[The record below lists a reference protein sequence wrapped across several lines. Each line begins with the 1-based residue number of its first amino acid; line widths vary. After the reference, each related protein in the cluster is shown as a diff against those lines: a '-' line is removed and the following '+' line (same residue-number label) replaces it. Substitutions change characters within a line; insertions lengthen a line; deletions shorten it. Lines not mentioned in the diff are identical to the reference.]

1 MRVMRMALGRGQSHF
16 NLTDFLLPFFKRLDL
31 VKYPLKTVKPHQ
43 DIIRDKLS
51 YLPACS
57 YMERLHTMEETGVQ
71 PCKLFSPVVTDLGK
85 AIHIRLVDKT
95 HQDGKGAFNNH
106 VDKKGWVGGP
116 ELATFVHV

>member
-1 MRVMRMALGRGQSHF
+1 MTVMRMALGRGQSHF

-43 DIIRDKLS
+43 AIIRDKLS

-57 YMERLHTMEETGVQ
+57 YMEHLHTMAESGVQ

-85 AIHIRLVDKT
+85 AIHIRLVYKIECFT
-95 HQDGKGAFNNH
+95 TFSNKAKLSSFEC
-106 VDKKGWVGGP
+106 VSGP
-116 ELATFVHV
+116 